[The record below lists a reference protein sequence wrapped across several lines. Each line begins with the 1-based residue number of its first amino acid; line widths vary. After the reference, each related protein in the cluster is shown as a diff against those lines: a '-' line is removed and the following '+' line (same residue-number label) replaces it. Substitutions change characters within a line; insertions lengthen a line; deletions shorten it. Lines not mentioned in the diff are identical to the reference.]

1 MSATETIQSAIDVRG
16 AHSLHP
22 VVGHPPN
29 RQKISENSSCI
40 SRLSGYCVAMKTNYS
55 KVTDDN
61 GNTIGW
67 THAAK
72 DGSGYYSQ
80 AGLKPKKNFFGFK
93 HESESK
99 AVESLRRNHA
109 ELMKRVEV
117 I

>member
-1 MSATETIQSAIDVRG
+1 MYFHPMS
-16 AHSLHP
+16 
-22 VVGHPPN
+22 N
-29 RQKISENSSCI
+29 
-40 SRLSGYCVAMKTNYS
+40 TNYS

-67 THAAK
+67 THSAK

-93 HESESK
+93 HESEAK

-109 ELMKRVEV
+109 ALMKSVEV
-117 I
+117 V

>member
-1 MSATETIQSAIDVRG
+1 
-16 AHSLHP
+16 
-22 VVGHPPN
+22 
-29 RQKISENSSCI
+29 
-40 SRLSGYCVAMKTNYS
+40 MKTNYS
-55 KVTDDN
+55 KVTDDK

-80 AGLKPKKNFFGFK
+80 AGLRPKKNFFGFK
-93 HESESK
+93 HATEAA
-99 AVESLRRNHA
+99 AVASLKHNHA

>member
-1 MSATETIQSAIDVRG
+1 MTFALSTDVARPP
-16 AHSLHP
+16 SQQRL
-22 VVGHPPN
+22 VGHPSSS
-29 RQKISENSSCI
+29 QKISENSSCI
-40 SRLSGYCVAMKTNYS
+40 TRQLGYCGDVKTKYN
-55 KVTDDN
+55 KVTDGN

-80 AGLKPKKNFFGFK
+80 AGLRPKKNFFGFK
-93 HESESK
+93 HETEEK
-99 AVESLRRNHA
+99 AVASLRHTHA